1 MKKSAAL
8 LVVSAFALATGAAR
22 ADVALGSYDF
32 ASNQFG
38 DSLVESDGGLFSS
51 TNWLNV
57 VEANPGNP
65 GYLTGANFDTGIAN
79 IGSSGSEPSYTIN
92 YGSAISNRSGADL
105 GVVTARYSTNDTVL
119 LAVST
124 DGVNFTDTIG
134 FGPAAGADSGVGKT
148 YFYGVSGQSSAEL
161 FVTSID
167 LDAFGLAP
175 GATIQA
181 VRVTGSPELDLIR
194 VAGFASAVPE
204 PAGAAMLLAGLG
216 LVGAALR
223 RRDRQA

>member
-1 MKKSAAL
+1 MKTSAAL
-8 LVVSAFALATGAAR
+8 LVVATLALAAGAAR

-38 DSLVESDGGLFSS
+38 DSLVESDGGAYAAS
-51 TNWLNV
+51 NWLNV
-57 VEANPGNP
+57 VNADPGNP

-79 IGSSGSEPSYTIN
+79 IGLFGSPSYTIN
-92 YGSAISNRSGADL
+92 YHSAIANGSGADL
-105 GVVTARYSTNDTVL
+105 GVVTARYSTSDKIS

-124 DGVNFTDTIG
+124 DGVNFTNAID

-148 YFYGVSGQSSAEL
+148 YFYGVNGQSSAEL
-161 FVTSID
+161 FVTAID
-167 LDAFGLAP
+167 LGAFGLAP

-181 VRVTGSPELDLIR
+181 VRVTGSPELDLVR

-216 LVGAALR
+216 IVGAVLR